1 MDYFIK
7 TVENKQFENLK
18 MLYLGRRRCDDD
30 LSVECGLKPYCKRI
44 EEVVRK
50 NISTIKHV
58 TCF

>member
-1 MDYFIK
+1 MDAFIK
-7 TVENKQFENLK
+7 AVENKQFENLK
-18 MLYLGRRRCDDD
+18 MLYLGRRFWREM
-30 LSVECGLKPYCKRI
+30 LWVECGLKPYCKRI